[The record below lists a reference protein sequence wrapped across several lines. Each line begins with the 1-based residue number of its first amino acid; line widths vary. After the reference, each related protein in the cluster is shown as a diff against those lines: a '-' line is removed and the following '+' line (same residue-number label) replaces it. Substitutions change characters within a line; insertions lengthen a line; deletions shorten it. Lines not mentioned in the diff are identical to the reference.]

1 MAEEY
6 RHLNQRR
13 LHRQG
18 RQTQQGLQLVADA
31 PLTLGVAVEPG
42 IGFLANHV
50 ERDLL
55 RVIVTLIETRVE
67 QRRGLARQI
76 FERRSAAIGSRDQSG
91 HRAVFK
97 PERSVQRGDDR
108 GQRDVETIWRGDD
121 VARSE
126 EHTSELQSLMRISYA
141 V

>member
-31 PLTLGVAVEPG
+31 QLTLGVAVEPG
-42 IGFLANHV
+42 IGLLANHV

-55 RVIVTLIETRVE
+55 RVIVTRIEMRGE
-67 QRRGLARQI
+67 KRSGLARQI
-76 FERRSAAIGSRDQSG
+76 FERRSEADRKSDAEGKREQVRGEHGGGWRD
-91 HRAVFK
+91 K
-97 PERSVQRGDDR
+97 EKK
-108 GQRDVETIWRGDD
+108 EKT
-121 VARSE
+121 
-126 EHTSELQSLMRISYA
+126 
-141 V
+141 

>member
-42 IGFLANHV
+42 IGLLANHV

-67 QRRGLARQI
+67 QRRGLARPI
-76 FERRSAAIGSRDQSG
+76 FERRSA
-91 HRAVFK
+91 
-97 PERSVQRGDDR
+97 
-108 GQRDVETIWRGDD
+108 
-121 VARSE
+121 RSE
-126 EHTSELQSLMRISYA
+126 ERRVGKECVSTCRSRWWPYH
-141 V
+141 

>member
-1 MAEEY
+1 M
-6 RHLNQRR
+6 RISDWSSDVCSSDLI
-13 LHRQG
+13 
-18 RQTQQGLQLVADA
+18 GL
-31 PLTLGVAVEPG
+31 
-42 IGFLANHV
+42 LANHV

-91 HRAVFK
+91 HRYVFK
-97 PERSVQRGDDR
+97 PERSVQRGHDR

-121 VARSE
+121 VAFAVVRECLGIDLRRSE

-141 V
+141 GFCLKKK